1 MVNTRMEK
9 FLFSFRIISLLE
21 AFKKKK
27 EARVRRKRGK
37 KEEKERKKKQQK
49 IRRERRVYVWNKR
62 SFTVRARFF
71 LVHMCSHVC
80 ICCSSSPFPHTYDS
94 SVRSLNSQVSLF
106 LFSSFPDPLPSR
118 HLVFPL
124 FSSALAVHSA
134 SLRVESVRVSSRV
147 EYRVSS
153 SSLCAT
159 ERGTHRAS
167 RGKILRITCT
177 FEPQF
182 IRLLWGDIHFF
193 FGNF

>member
-1 MVNTRMEK
+1 MEK

-21 AFKKKK
+21 ASKKKK
-27 EARVRRKRGK
+27 KRSK
-37 KEEKERKKKQQK
+37 SKKKK
-49 IRRERRVYVWNKR
+49 GEKGRKGEEEEVAKDSERESTFGINVVSQFARD
-62 SFTVRARFF
+62 SSLFTCV
-71 LVHMCSHVC
+71 HVC

-94 SVRSLNSQVSLF
+94 SVRSLNSQASLF

-124 FSSALAVHSA
+124 FSPALAVHSA

-159 ERGTHRAS
+159 ERGTHRAG

-177 FEPQF
+177 FEP
-182 IRLLWGDIHFF
+182 
-193 FGNF
+193 